1 MSTQSSRH
9 KVLVVGA
16 GRLGSAIVRRL
27 SASDDYRVSIADPHF
42 ETLQENREMGIEGIE
57 LSGTQYLPILKNA
70 LKDMSAVIC
79 AAPDFVAL
87 DVARAARE
95 CGCHYLDVSENPSTR
110 AQIATLAAGA
120 QSAFVPGCGLAPGYV
135 SSLAAEALRD
145 AGAGAEVT
153 VYVGALPQERVNRLG
168 YGNMWGIDGLM
179 TEYTSPCSAI
189 RQGEVVDLAPLS
201 ELEAFSFKGMQF
213 EAFTTAGTLD
223 DLVRSRAGQVAG
235 LVFKT
240 VRYPGHV
247 DYMKFL
253 IDDLGLGARTA
264 MLKNLLLNGLP
275 TVDDDQLIVCVQTR
289 EATDSDTGAA
299 PERRRQRRRELHF
312 TSAKLAG
319 GRSESSV
326 AMASAVHV
334 CSVTDLLCTEKLRHG
349 GLLWHSEISLGDLAL
364 SPFFGPLNQ
373 D

>member
-9 KVLVVGA
+9 NVLVVGA

-57 LSGTQYLPILKNA
+57 LCGTQYLPILKNA
-70 LKDMSAVIC
+70 LRDVSAVIC

-95 CGCHYLDVSENPSTR
+95 SGCHYLDVSENPSTR
-110 AQIATLAAGA
+110 AQIAALAAGA
-120 QSAFVPGCGLAPGYV
+120 KSAFVPGCGLAPGYV
-135 SSLAAEALRD
+135 SSLAAEALRS
-145 AGAGAEVT
+145 AGKGAEVT

-179 TEYTSPCSAI
+179 TEYTSPCRAI
-189 RQGEVVDLAPLS
+189 RDGKVVDLAPLS
-201 ELEAFSFKGMQF
+201 EREDFFFKGMQF

-223 DLVRSRAGQVAG
+223 DLVQSHAGRIDG

-253 IDDLGLGARTA
+253 IDDLGLGTRTA

-289 EATDSDTGAA
+289 EAAGSGAGI
-299 PERRRQRRRELHF
+299 PSGHGSQVRRELHF
-312 TSAKLAG
+312 TSTRLSG

-326 AMASAVHV
+326 AMASAAHV
-334 CSVTDLLCTEKLRHG
+334 CSVADLLCTEKLRHG
-349 GLLWHSEISLGDLAL
+349 GPLWHSGISLGDLAQ
-364 SPFFGPLNQ
+364 SVFFQPLDQN
-373 D
+373 